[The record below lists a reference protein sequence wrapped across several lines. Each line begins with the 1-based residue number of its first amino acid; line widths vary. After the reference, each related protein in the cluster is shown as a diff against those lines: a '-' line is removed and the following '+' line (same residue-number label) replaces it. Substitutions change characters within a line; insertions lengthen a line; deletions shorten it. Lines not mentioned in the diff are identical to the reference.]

1 MTKPIKP
8 NDNSDDQVIIIDPNN
23 TYIDSSVKLGKGC
36 VIEPFSFLKGNTQI
50 GDYSNIGPNAYIENT
65 IIGSNCKIDYSKC
78 VDSNIDSNVQIG
90 PYSRIRDNSYIA
102 SDVYIGNFVE
112 IKNSTIEKNSFITHF
127 AYLGDATIGADVNIG
142 AGTVT
147 CNYDGKTKNRTVIGD
162 NCFIGSGTML
172 IAPVEIGAKSVTGAG
187 SVVTTNVKEGTTV
200 IGNPARKLK

>member
-36 VIEPFSFLKGNTQI
+36 VIEPFSFLKGNTKI

-90 PYSRIRDNSYIA
+90 PYSRIRDNSYIG

-127 AYLGDATIGADVNIG
+127 AYIGDATIGADVNIG

-162 NCFIGSGTML
+162 NCFIGSATML
-172 IAPVEIGAKSVTGAG
+172 IAPVEIGARSVTGAG